1 MLRTIESSFW
11 MRICGDTVDI
21 ICVVCVCVCVCVCNM
36 CVIKVFLVEKN
47 SLDCSHKKAQISG
60 EKNFTQRTRDDD
72 ET

>member
-1 MLRTIESSFW
+1 

-21 ICVVCVCVCVCVCNM
+21 ICVVCVCNT

-47 SLDCSHKKAQISG
+47 SLTAPQKSANISFLGG
-60 EKNFTQRTRDDD
+60 EKDFTRRTRDDD

>member
-1 MLRTIESSFW
+1 

-21 ICVVCVCVCVCVCNM
+21 ICVVCVCNT

-47 SLDCSHKKAQISG
+47 ALDFLLHKKAQISFLGG
-60 EKNFTQRTRDDD
+60 EKDFTQRTRDDD